1 MMNFNEVISNV
12 DDLINGYVLRD
23 GFIFKAIDEP
33 TNVFDAIV
41 IRNPPEQ
48 VPAMLGRLRDR
59 NTEDD
64 RTLAKWLQKATECNG
79 FYVLGL

>member
-33 TNVFDAIV
+33 THVFDAIV
-41 IRNPPEQ
+41 IRNPPER
-48 VPAMLGRLRDR
+48 VPAMLGRLRER
-59 NTEDD
+59 NSEDD
-64 RTLAKWLQKATECNG
+64 RTLAKWLQKAAEHNG
-79 FYVLGL
+79 FYVLGV